1 MRIINIFKKYEYLS
15 SLFLIIFFSIAYII
29 QSHIEFLKEQS
40 HIEIFLAIL
49 FLQIFHFLYC
59 IFLESEFKGN
69 YLRILQ
75 IRLERGISYISIII
89 IIPAFFGLHLAVEY
103 YYFYL
108 LYQIFCPFTL
118 DNIDIKLHLK
128 RSCALYNTDLGKN
141 FPYQYICTYD
151 AAKFKTFYEDF
162 LNKFPHVQDELE
174 CSKVGSLLKGNKV
187 VDDFVNEYYKE
198 ELYYCDLEKEIIKFS
213 VNPEFCGKI
222 TFSPNI
228 ILIIG
233 LFLVFN
239 FLILNITYFK
249 NIRANIIIEPY
260 ILY

>member
-1 MRIINIFKKYEYLS
+1 MYF
-15 SLFLIIFFSIAYII
+15 
-29 QSHIEFLKEQS
+29 
-40 HIEIFLAIL
+40 
-49 FLQIFHFLYC
+49 
-59 IFLESEFKGN
+59 SEFKGN

-89 IIPAFFGLHLAVEY
+89 FIPVLFGLILAVACY
-103 YYFYL
+103 NFCL

-151 AAKFKTFYEDF
+151 AAKFKTFYKDF
-162 LNKFPHVQDELE
+162 LNLFPHVQDELE
-174 CSKVGSLLKGNKV
+174 CSKVKSLLKNNKV
-187 VDDFVNEYYKE
+187 IDDFVKEYYKE
-198 ELYYCDLEKEIIKFS
+198 ELYYCDLVKKIIKFS

-233 LFLVFN
+233 FFWGFN
-239 FLILNITYFK
+239 FLILDISYFK